1 MMKRLTAVLLVLAM
15 LLCGTCT
22 VSAEGGVTVT
32 VGEVMGEIG
41 QTVQVP
47 VSVSEGHYLVNARIF
62 LTYDPTV
69 LELQKVCDDEDN
81 PYFED
86 VNTEIIDSSCMWA
99 FAAPS
104 AGKAN
109 FVFVSSSD
117 QGNTAGGTL
126 YTLTFKLL
134 KESYKGAISVTVPE
148 MRRNNGGEDYD
159 AAVTLVNGAVNVFP
173 VDNTPEMRGDVNG
186 DGLVDLLDAI
196 RLLYYTSDLL
206 MITPKQQQNADVNE
220 SGTINLNDVLRLFYH
235 ISGELEL

>member
-1 MMKRLTAVLLVLAM
+1 MKRLTALILALAM
-15 LLCGTCT
+15 LLCGVCT
-22 VSAEGGVTVT
+22 VSAEEGVTVT

-81 PYFED
+81 PYFEN
-86 VNTEIIDSSCMWA
+86 VNTEIVDSSCMWA

-109 FVFVSSSD
+109 FVFVSSAD
-117 QGNTAGGTL
+117 QGNATGGTL

-134 KESYKGAISVTVPE
+134 KESYKGAIKITVPE
-148 MRRNNGGEDYD
+148 MRSNNGGEDFD
-159 AAVTLVNGAVNVFP
+159 AAVTMVEGAVNVFP
-173 VDNTPEMRGDVNG
+173 VDNTPELRGDVNG
-186 DGLVDLLDAI
+186 DGLVNLLDSI
-196 RLLYYTSDLL
+196 RLLYYTNDML
-206 MITPKQQQNADVNE
+206 MLTPKQQKNADVNG
-220 SGTINLNDVLRLFYH
+220 SGTINLTDALRLFYY